1 MANPQKAG
9 QRKET
14 VLTRFLLFWS
24 GGIDS
29 FVGITRMPSSLIQNG
44 SQSLD
49 WPARLSCLR
58 SISTLIFGKNASFMI
73 SWRLSCCQR
82 VLETRM
88 EEVLSKFILAGIF
101 SSPEFD
107 SGVDDLAS
115 PKKYIVWSTHMN
127 THVLPEFLVC
137 IKTPFNFNRSP
148 RRLRSPWMPFPLL
161 IKALSKFLPPS
172 QIFIIQKH
180 YRVQQWIPELKL
192 RAWCPHHP
200 CWIKACH
207 TSGVATAL
215 AKEEEEQR
223 AEGKLHPMMNN
234 DDWKALSGFLSPT
247 LRLRF
252 SQKPPR
258 GSISHQTEAKK
269 KRGFPNYTFLTWR
282 LVVLRT
288 WW

>member
-137 IKTPFNFNRSP
+137 IKTPFNFNR
-148 RRLRSPWMPFPLL
+148 
-161 IKALSKFLPPS
+161 K
-172 QIFIIQKH
+172 QK
-180 YRVQQWIPELKL
+180 QNL
-192 RAWCPHHP
+192 
-200 CWIKACH
+200 
-207 TSGVATAL
+207 
-215 AKEEEEQR
+215 
-223 AEGKLHPMMNN
+223 N
-234 DDWKALSGFLSPT
+234 
-247 LRLRF
+247 
-252 SQKPPR
+252 
-258 GSISHQTEAKK
+258 
-269 KRGFPNYTFLTWR
+269 
-282 LVVLRT
+282 
-288 WW
+288 